1 MLMGFDG
8 IDSVVV
14 FDNLVNHIT
23 KISTAK
29 INIFSESVERII
41 TAIFLNQLL
50 IFRKVISLHISLSTW
65 KLV

>member
-1 MLMGFDG
+1 MLMGFNG

-29 INIFSESVERII
+29 INIF
-41 TAIFLNQLL
+41 
-50 IFRKVISLHISLSTW
+50 FREC
-65 KLV
+65 

>member
-1 MLMGFDG
+1 MGFDG

-50 IFRKVISLHISLSTW
+50 FFRKVISLHISLSTW
-65 KLV
+65 MLV

>member
-1 MLMGFDG
+1 MGFDC

-50 IFRKVISLHISLSTW
+50 IFRKVISLHIILSTW

>member
-29 INIFSESVERII
+29 INIF
-41 TAIFLNQLL
+41 
-50 IFRKVISLHISLSTW
+50 FREC
-65 KLV
+65 